1 MSVHLSTF
9 SPRLDGARADH
20 GQSLGATG
28 FVQAVQACRYE
39 SRNSA
44 TVHEQD
50 RLPAPESSLFIP
62 PCQDNTITTR
72 SSTGENDPGGPSG
85 PRCNAGVLD
94 MWGYS
99 CMELEP
105 PATQPLARKLVS
117 TPPVVGPLIS
127 QFPRIRAP
135 MGIPRSLVSELSV
148 LLETRRRRHNRWPR
162 GRIVQSLSFFLT
174 VARRAASRPVS
185 CSRLFRA
192 WGITDAPFYEL
203 LFICL
208 LEQPLQHFIF
218 GLPGACYSRHRRIPD
233 S

>member
-1 MSVHLSTF
+1 MSMRLSTF

-94 MWGYS
+94 MWGIFMYGIGTPRNTALGKEACFHPTRRGTFNFPIS
-99 CMELEP
+99 PDPCAYGDPSFARVGVICSSGNTEET
-105 PATQPLARKLVS
+105 AQPLATR
-117 TPPVVGPLIS
+117 TDCP
-127 QFPRIRAP
+127 
-135 MGIPRSLVSELSV
+135 IP
-148 LLETRRRRHNRWPR
+148 
-162 GRIVQSLSFFLT
+162 FFLSH
-174 VARRAASRPVS
+174 SRPP
-185 CSRLFRA
+185 C
-192 WGITDAPFYEL
+192 
-203 LFICL
+203 
-208 LEQPLQHFIF
+208 
-218 GLPGACYSRHRRIPD
+218 RIPA